1 MKKKAM
7 LGLCIIFLLVLATIA
22 FASQT
27 QVALTYDP
35 NGNLLTN
42 GDKRYVYDGFNR
54 LAEVFINE
62 TIKEKYWYDPDGNR
76 LLKVEFHS
84 DGSNTTTFY
93 IDNSFVRIMNAS
105 GTYDEVYYYD
115 EYDLIAKE
123 DAEGKKFYHPDHL
136 GSTTLVTNEAGEIV
150 EETVYD
156 PYGAVQ
162 EGGNERHDYEGKET
176 DFSGLQYFGA
186 RYYDP
191 GKPKRWTQPDSLLP
205 DVYDP
210 QQLNRYAFERNN
222 PYRYT
227 DPEGHCPACVAA
239 SVGFVIGSLTY
250 MMTHSGSGWE
260 HVRDTYLA
268 GTITAS
274 SFSATTLF
282 ATVGGRA
289 VAQSG
294 TVGLFTATGTAVIGA
309 GGEAIS
315 ESLKGEELN
324 PGKIAVA
331 GALNVPSYGLG
342 LKPGTFMGSSNLLST
357 NNVKLLGQL
366 GIGNVLTTFVNAN
379 VDNHPQIT
387 SNINSVRQSISS
399 QDRSYASNQLAALN
413 KSGFSISEGF
423 KKLAARYGISIGSS
437 DT

>member
-1 MKKKAM
+1 M
-7 LGLCIIFLLVLATIA
+7 LLLVVLMPVALAT
-22 FASQT
+22 QT
-27 QVALTYDP
+27 NIALTYDA

-54 LAEVFINE
+54 LAEVFINN

-136 GSTTLVTNEAGEIV
+136 GSTTLVTNEAGEVV

-210 QQLNRYAFERNN
+210 QQLNRYSFERNN
-222 PYRYT
+222 PYKHEDEKGNDIKEFFFNSPQTVYVFQRGLDLTGNYF
-227 DPEGHCPACVAA
+227 DMGGIAMNEGLYSNAF
-239 SVGFVIGSLTY
+239 SYYGKGISTGGMTIWGSLNIFLGGTDISDQAKRMGAIDLIKLPMSVPDY
-250 MMTHSGSGWE
+250 ATEYSIINSYFDDLKKEQQKEEEKLKELIEENNPHS
-260 HVRDTYLA
+260 
-268 GTITAS
+268 
-274 SFSATTLF
+274 
-282 ATVGGRA
+282 
-289 VAQSG
+289 
-294 TVGLFTATGTAVIGA
+294 
-309 GGEAIS
+309 EAIPAPNPVQTYCGQCGGGGKQNS
-315 ESLKGEELN
+315 GKYGNYKSSYYAQKAEELDN
-324 PGKIAVA
+324 WWNSNKDK
-331 GALNVPSYGLG
+331 
-342 LKPGTFMGSSNLLST
+342 LK
-357 NNVKLLGQL
+357 K
-366 GIGNVLTTFVNAN
+366 
-379 VDNHPQIT
+379 
-387 SNINSVRQSISS
+387 
-399 QDRSYASNQLAALN
+399 
-413 KSGFSISEGF
+413 
-423 KKLAARYGISIGSS
+423 
-437 DT
+437 

>member
-1 MKKKAM
+1 MNQKRII
-7 LGLCIIFLLVLATIA
+7 GLCMLLLVVLMPLAL
-22 FASQT
+22 ASQT
-27 QVALTYDP
+27 NVALTYDA

-76 LLKVEFHS
+76 LLKVEFHT

-136 GSTTLVTNEAGEIV
+136 GSTTLVTNEQGNIL

-162 EGGNERHDYEGKET
+162 EGENERYDYEGKET

-191 GKPKRWTQPDSLLP
+191 NKIFRWTQPDSLLP

-210 QQLNRYAFERNN
+210 QQLNRYSFERNN
-222 PYRYT
+222 PYKNKDPDGNLILGYQETGEAAFGPGAGFAKGRIWDIYPDRNYNKYNFNSRSFGSGVGASGGYEFVFGLRTTASDFKGKADTVQFAFTGNPINVLGATWSANIPLGENGQQKITKSYITGGAGVTGGVTGVQVYAGESNT
-227 DPEGHCPACVAA
+227 DIKLTSTGRLSPFGSTSQSSNVNQASFVRMS
-239 SVGFVIGSLTY
+239 SVGTNQGGNPTLSANSGGNSSPITSTY
-250 MMTHSGSGWE
+250 N
-260 HVRDTYLA
+260 R
-268 GTITAS
+268 I
-274 SFSATTLF
+274 
-282 ATVGGRA
+282 
-289 VAQSG
+289 
-294 TVGLFTATGTAVIGA
+294 I
-309 GGEAIS
+309 
-315 ESLKGEELN
+315 
-324 PGKIAVA
+324 
-331 GALNVPSYGLG
+331 
-342 LKPGTFMGSSNLLST
+342 NLL
-357 NNVKLLGQL
+357 K
-366 GIGNVLTTFVNAN
+366 
-379 VDNHPQIT
+379 
-387 SNINSVRQSISS
+387 SIF
-399 QDRSYASNQLAALN
+399 RSK
-413 KSGFSISEGF
+413 KS
-423 KKLAARYGISIGSS
+423 
-437 DT
+437 